1 MTKNYLKFATKS
13 EILYN
18 CLIKQ
23 KLIATNK
30 KQIMKNFTR
39 LFVILLAAVLMSGC
53 SSLDKMKKN
62 ANLVKYEITPKVLET
77 HAGIVA
83 AQVKATYPEKY
94 FDKNTTLKITP
105 VLVYEGG
112 ETAFDELLFAQGE
125 KVLANN
131 KSVSWT
137 GGTINWSG
145 DVNYIPEMKVSE
157 FLLRVEAERKGKTL
171 AFDPIKLADG
181 VIATSTLV
189 EDHAKPIVLKDKYQR
204 IVPEQKMADILY
216 IINRSDIRPAE
227 LKAEDIQALKD
238 YIALVMQNDRMEVKG
253 VTTSSYASPD
263 GPLTLNEKLSVQRG
277 KAAEKYLQKEY
288 GKIPE
293 LAELFSSQTTAED
306 WDGFKT
312 LVQESSMADKELILR
327 VLSMYQDPNVREQE
341 IKNMSTAYEALAEEI
356 LPQLRRSKFIVDV
369 NLVGLS
375 DEEILNAVK
384 NDPSILSLEQL
395 LYAATLTEDP
405 MEMLKDYQLA
415 AEKEPKCYRA
425 WNNIGWVYLS
435 MGKADEAMQ
444 ALEKAKAL
452 KNDDNVKNNMG
463 FAALLQGDIQAAAE
477 YFNSMSAATPESRF
491 GLGTIAIHEGKY
503 DQAVNFLSD
512 KPSMNLALAQ
522 LLKGDLNKAKTTIE
536 SVKPCKCGAPS
547 YLKAVIAARLDDKDG
562 VINGLREAIGYNS
575 DWKNYARTD
584 LEFAKFFLD
593 DTFDSITK

>member
-1 MTKNYLKFATKS
+1 
-13 EILYN
+13 
-18 CLIKQ
+18 
-23 KLIATNK
+23 
-30 KQIMKNFTR
+30 MKNFTR

-62 ANLVKYEITPKVLET
+62 ANLVQYEITPKVLET

-112 ETAFDELLFAQGE
+112 ETAFDEILYAQGE

-131 KSVSWT
+131 KSISWT
-137 GGTINWSG
+137 GGNINWTG

-157 FLLRVEAERKGKTL
+157 FMLRVEASKKDKTL

-189 EDHAKPIVLKDKYQR
+189 EDHAMPVSLKDNYQR
-204 IVPEQKMADILY
+204 VVPEQKMADILY
-216 IINRSDIRPAE
+216 LINRSDIRTSE
-227 LKAEDIQALKD
+227 LKSADIQALKD
-238 YIALVMQNDRMEVKG
+238 YIALVMQNERMAVKG
-253 VTTSSYASPD
+253 VMSSSYASPD
-263 GPLTLNEKLSVQRG
+263 GPLTLNERLSEQRG

-293 LAELFSSQTTAED
+293 LKDLFASQTTAED
-306 WDGFKT
+306 WEGFRT

-327 VLSMYQDPNVREQE
+327 VLSMYQDPVVRERE
-341 IKNMSTAYEALAEEI
+341 IKNMAAAYEVLAKDI
-356 LPQLRRSKFIVDV
+356 LPQLRRSKLIVDV
-369 NLVGLS
+369 NLIGFS
-375 DEEILNAVK
+375 DDEILA
-384 NDPSILSLEQL
+384 SIKGDASVLSSEQM

-405 MEMLKDYQLA
+405 KEMLKYYQMA
-415 AEKEPKCYRA
+415 AEKEPKDYRV
-425 WNNIGWVYLS
+425 WNNIGWTYLS
-435 MGKADEAMQ
+435 MGKTDEAIV

-452 KNDDNVKNNMG
+452 KNDDIVKNNLG
-463 FAALLQGDIQAAAE
+463 YAALLKGDLKASAE

-503 DQAVNFLSD
+503 DQAVNMLGD

-522 LLKGDLNKAKTTIE
+522 LLKGDVNKAKTTMD

-547 YLKAVIAARLDDKDG
+547 YLNAVIAARLDNKDG
-562 VINGLREAIGYNS
+562 VLNGLREAIGYNS

-584 LEFAKFFLD
+584 LEFAKFFMD
-593 DTFDSITK
+593 DTFKSVTQ

>member
-1 MTKNYLKFATKS
+1 MLPNQNYR
-13 EILYN
+13 IIVI
-18 CLIKQ
+18 IKQ

-94 FDKNTTLKITP
+94 FDKSTTLKITP

-125 KVLANN
+125 KVMANN

-137 GGTINWSG
+137 GGTISWSG

-157 FLLRVEAERKGKTL
+157 FMLRVEAEKKGKTL

-189 EDHAKPIVLKDKYQR
+189 EDHAMPVSLKDNYQR

-216 IINRSDIRPAE
+216 MINRSEIRPTE
-227 LKAEDIQALKD
+227 LKAADIQALKD
-238 YIALVMQNDRMEVKG
+238 YIALVLQNERMEVKG
-253 VTTSSYASPD
+253 VTSSSYASPD

-277 KAAEKYLQKEY
+277 QAAEKYLKKEY

-293 LAELFSSQTTAED
+293 IADLFASQTTAED

-327 VLSMYQDPNVREQE
+327 VLSMYQDPVVREQE
-341 IKNMSTAYEALAEEI
+341 IKNMSTAYEALADEI
-356 LPQLRRSKFIVDV
+356 LPQLRRSKFIIDV
-369 NLVGLS
+369 NLIGLS
-375 DEEILNAVK
+375 DEEVLNAIR
-384 NDPSILSLEQL
+384 NDPSVLSLEQM

-405 MEMLKDYQLA
+405 SEMLKFYMIA
-415 AEKEPKCYRA
+415 TEKEPKCYRA
-425 WNNIGWVYLS
+425 WNNVGWAYLV
-435 MGKADEAMQ
+435 MGKADEAMG

-452 KNDDNVKNNMG
+452 KNDDNVKSNMG
-463 FAALLQGDIQAAAE
+463 FAALLMGDIKAAGE
-477 YFNSMSAATPESRF
+477 YFNSMSAATPESKF
-491 GLGTIAIHEGKY
+491 GLGTIAIHDGKY

-522 LLKGDLNKAKTTIE
+522 LLKGDINKAKTTME
-536 SVKPCKCGAPS
+536 AVKPCKCGAPS
-547 YLKAVIAARLDDKDG
+547 YLKAVIAARLDDKNG
-562 VINGLREAIGYNS
+562 VVNNLREAIGYNS
-575 DWKNYARTD
+575 SWKNYADTD
-584 LEFAKFFLD
+584 LEFAKFFTD
-593 DTFDSITK
+593 DAFTALTK

>member
-1 MTKNYLKFATKS
+1 LHPNQKYCIIA
-13 EILYN
+13 I
-18 CLIKQ
+18 IKQ

-30 KQIMKNFTR
+30 NRIMKNFTR
-39 LFVILLAAVLMSGC
+39 LFVILLAAVLVSGC

-83 AQVKATYPEKY
+83 AQVVATYPEKY

-137 GGTINWSG
+137 GGTVNWAG
-145 DVNYIPEMKVSE
+145 DVNYIPQMKVSE
-157 FLLRVEAERKGKTL
+157 FMLRVEAERKGKML

-189 EDHAKPIVLKDKYQR
+189 EDHAMPIALKDNYQR

-216 IINRSDIRPAE
+216 NINRSDIRTTE
-227 LKAEDIQALKD
+227 LKAADIQALKD
-238 YIALVMQNDRMEVKG
+238 YIAMVMENQRIQVKG

-263 GPLTLNEKLSVQRG
+263 GPLTLNEKLSVERG
-277 KAAEKYLQKEY
+277 KAAEKYLKKEY

-293 LAELFSSQTTAED
+293 LTDLFASQTTAED

-312 LVQESSMADKELILR
+312 LVQESSIADKELILR
-327 VLSMYQDPNVREQE
+327 VLSMYQDPVVREQE
-341 IKNMSTAYEALAEEI
+341 IKNMSTAYETLADQI

-369 NLVGLS
+369 DLIGLS
-375 DEEILNAVK
+375 DDEILSAIK
-384 NDPSILSLEQL
+384 NDPSILSLEQI

-405 MEMLKDYQLA
+405 QEMLNYYQLA

-425 WNNIGWVYLS
+425 WNNIGWVYLN

-463 FAALLQGDIQAAAE
+463 FAALLQGDIKAASE
-477 YFNSMSAATPESRF
+477 YFNSMSAATPESKF
-491 GLGTIAIHEGKY
+491 GLGTIAIHEGNY
-503 DQAVNFLSD
+503 DQAVNFLGD
-512 KPSMNLALAQ
+512 KPTMNLALAQ
-522 LLKGDLNKAKTTIE
+522 LLKGDINKANTTME

-547 YLKAVIAARLDDKDG
+547 YLKAVIAARLDNKDG
-562 VINGLREAIGYNS
+562 VVNGLREAIGYNS

-593 DTFDSITK
+593 DTFISITK